1 MATSSFKSS
10 SKRPTTSSSTS
21 STSINKQPLQQ
32 HSRKPQ
38 TSTQK
43 ALPRRSRSVSSF
55 PRTQLDIT
63 SEFQNKRDNPL
74 FWVDGSPN
82 NSEEDIDMVKLSNFE
97 IPKIVGVDNLHNLKG
112 DFDGGGDSRR
122 GRSALRNSSG
132 EPKFS
137 NGDFGG
143 GRKDVGRSLSRVDT
157 GRRRRSPSRGHYG
170 NSEFEKE
177 QESELLNSRSR
188 SNISSKA
195 NRALVDK
202 KSNLARSASDF
213 SELLKGR
220 NTWSSQH
227 PASET
232 SDDSAINL
240 SGSLIPHW
248 DDERSTSSISEAEE
262 KTINAVSEEKITPL
276 KDNSRT
282 TGGIF
287 ETVRSEV
294 RRVISDLQSDLKH
307 VKLRS
312 DSDVT
317 DSGINSDVIH
327 ELEDPNAVELVED
340 FREEFARELE
350 ECEERTRKLRAELAV
365 EEHRESELFKILN
378 DTVPEPKTPVVQ
390 KTRAASFERKKM
402 SRHLEEDALAFFD
415 ECASISTFD
424 QSDFSSIEDIPS
436 MVSVDGP
443 GSERVGLPGVPSRF
457 SDAYSFETQ
466 RTPFVECH
474 EGSPL
479 KNIHNSSLSK
489 SPSISLEEDIRNYV
503 KSFSK
508 DSGGETSNSDN
519 TRTSTRRIED
529 YNCEVPAEKLLL
541 DRVTFR
547 SRIESGGMLLCGGG
561 AGFSVAPFSS
571 VLW

>member
-307 VKLRS
+307 
-312 DSDVT
+312 
-317 DSGINSDVIH
+317 
-327 ELEDPNAVELVED
+327 
-340 FREEFARELE
+340 
-350 ECEERTRKLRAELAV
+350 CEERTRKLRAELAV

-390 KTRAASFERKKM
+390 KTRAVRKASFERKKM

>member
-1 MATSSFKSS
+1 MVV
-10 SKRPTTSSSTS
+10 
-21 STSINKQPLQQ
+21 L
-32 HSRKPQ
+32 
-38 TSTQK
+38 
-43 ALPRRSRSVSSF
+43 V
-55 PRTQLDIT
+55 
-63 SEFQNKRDNPL
+63 
-74 FWVDGSPN
+74 
-82 NSEEDIDMVKLSNFE
+82 EEGRVLAGACLGLIL
-97 IPKIVGVDNLHNLKG
+97 
-112 DFDGGGDSRR
+112 DGGG
-122 GRSALRNSSG
+122 GLRLEG
-132 EPKFS
+132 TMCE
-137 NGDFGG
+137 
-143 GRKDVGRSLSRVDT
+143 REQV
-157 GRRRRSPSRGHYG
+157 
-170 NSEFEKE
+170 SE
-177 QESELLNSRSR
+177 SLNSRSR
-188 SNISSKA
+188 SKISSEA

-248 DDERSTSSISEAEE
+248 DDEKSTTSISEAEE

-276 KDNSRT
+276 KDNSGT
-282 TGGIF
+282 TGGIL

-294 RRVISDLQSDLKH
+294 RRAISNLESDLKL

-312 DSDVT
+312 DSDVI
-317 DSGINSDVIH
+317 DSYINSDVLH

-365 EEHRESELFKILN
+365 EEHREIELFKILN

-390 KTRAASFERKKM
+390 KTRAVRKASFERKKV

-415 ECASISTFD
+415 ECVSISTFD
-424 QSDFSSIEDIPS
+424 ESDFSSIEDLPS

-443 GSERVGLPGVPSRF
+443 GSDRVGLPGIPSRF

-466 RTPFVECH
+466 RTPFGQCH

-479 KNIHNSSLSK
+479 KRSYNSSLSK

-508 DSGGETSNSDN
+508 DSEGETSNSD
-519 TRTSTRRIED
+519 RTSTRSIKD
-529 YNCEVPAEKLLL
+529 YNCEIPVEKLLL

-561 AGFSVAPFSS
+561 AFSAAPFSS